1 MFTTFKTKI
10 IHSFYS
16 IADRTADS
24 TLRILPIYLI
34 CLVCVVFFGKFVEN
48 GKAFAQ
54 EEAPQKCVELID
66 PNTVEELKEL
76 RICLKKLNIERG
88 VGRGSQIIKRSYEG
102 SLNLMEKINMSTD
115 KKSSKKLTEKS

>member
-1 MFTTFKTKI
+1 MITTFKTKI

-88 VGRGSQIIKRSYEG
+88 VGRGSQIIKRSY
-102 SLNLMEKINMSTD
+102 
-115 KKSSKKLTEKS
+115 

>member
-76 RICLKKLNIERG
+76 RICL
-88 VGRGSQIIKRSYEG
+88 
-102 SLNLMEKINMSTD
+102 
-115 KKSSKKLTEKS
+115 